1 MYLEAIV
8 YCEYLIGGVWKVL
21 VLRLLTVGLTLQLMP
36 VFLQEEKCKK
46 LKEPIELAMV
56 NIILQ
61 ITLGIGH
68 KG

>member
-1 MYLEAIV
+1 M
-8 YCEYLIGGVWKVL
+8 EYGKVL